1 MPERLL
7 RQQLF
12 ECQLQLKATKVM
24 KSERS
29 IVNENTTGGLSLSY
43 RFPRHLLEPHKP
55 SYLQSKGRNNVS
67 IVLGILTVCR
77 QKMFTL
83 RATLYNLI
91 ENMNEQEQNDTLIV
105 VHIGESNEDEVQKIV
120 EQIERSFQQQ
130 LNKGLIDIIA
140 PAANYYSD
148 MDMSWQS
155 KQNLDLAYLMAYA
168 HAKGV
173 FYVQLVDDIMTR
185 RQFVTSMKRF
195 ALIKSALAN
204 PFQPSWIV
212 LDFCEVGFIGKLF
225 KATELPYLI
234 TYLQLYYNDMNALD
248 VLTHLIEAKMCRQV
262 KKDKL
267 QCQHLKTKLWQRFN
281 SNLFYHIENISLED
295 KLKLELGRKDQN

>member
-1 MPERLL
+1 
-7 RQQLF
+7 
-12 ECQLQLKATKVM
+12 
-24 KSERS
+24 
-29 IVNENTTGGLSLSY
+29 
-43 RFPRHLLEPHKP
+43 
-55 SYLQSKGRNNVS
+55 
-67 IVLGILTVCR
+67 
-77 QKMFTL
+77 MFTL
-83 RATLYNLI
+83 RTTLYNLI
-91 ENMNEQEQNDTLIV
+91 VNMNEQEQDDTLIV
-105 VHIGESNEDEVQKIV
+105 VYIGESNEDEVQQIV
-120 EQIERSFQQQ
+120 EKIERSFQQQ

-185 RQFVTSMKRF
+185 RQFITSMKRF

-212 LDFCEVGFIGKLF
+212 LDFCEAGFIGKLL

-234 TYLQLYYNDMNALD
+234 TYLQLYYNDMSALD
-248 VLTHLIEAKMCRQV
+248 ILTHLIEAKMCRQV

-295 KLKLELGRKDQN
+295 KLKLQLGGED